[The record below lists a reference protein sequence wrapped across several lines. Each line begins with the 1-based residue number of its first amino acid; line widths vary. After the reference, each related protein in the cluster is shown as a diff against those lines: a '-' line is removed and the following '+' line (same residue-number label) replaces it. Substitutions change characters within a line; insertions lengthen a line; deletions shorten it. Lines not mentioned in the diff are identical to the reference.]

1 MNYEQSAKAQTERLV
16 ADGHATILAIESSCD
31 ETAAAIVR
39 DGRQVISSVISSQ
52 IPLHAMYGGVVPEIA
67 SRAHVE
73 SVDPVVDEALKKA
86 GMTLSDV
93 DAVAVTYGPGLVGAL
108 LIGVSAAKALA
119 YAAGKPLVPV
129 NHIEGHVSANYVAH
143 PDLEP
148 PFVCLVA
155 SGGHSH
161 IVRVEDYGV
170 YTLLGQ
176 TMDDAAGEA
185 FDKVARVLGLR
196 YPGGPNIERCIREG
210 NGRPVIPMPKML
222 KGGGGYNFSYS
233 GLKTAVI
240 NYCHTMEQKGEPYS
254 KADVAASFQCAAI
267 DVLVEKTLEAA
278 AEKGVNTVT
287 AGGGVAANSYLRD
300 RLAKACGERGL
311 RLVLPEKRLCTD
323 NAAMIASEGA
333 VQYRLGNFAKMDLNA
348 KASIPLTA
356 TLGVK

>member
-1 MNYEQSAKAQTERLV
+1 MYRAYTPEWDKTKTAPV
-16 ADGHATILAIESSCD
+16 ILGIESSCD
-31 ETAAAIVR
+31 ETAAAVVR
-39 DGRQVISSVISSQ
+39 GREILSDEIASSADVQS
-52 IPLHAMYGGVVPEIA
+52 LFGGVVPEIA
-67 SRAHVE
+67 SRAHTEAVAA
-73 SVDPVVDEALKKA
+73 VVKKA
-86 GMTLSDV
+86 VENAGIGYADI
-93 DAVAVTYGPGLVGAL
+93 DAVAVTYGAGLLGAL
-108 LIGVSAAKALA
+108 LVGVSFAKAFA
-119 YAAGKPLVPV
+119 YVLGKPLIAVD
-129 NHIEGHVSANYVAH
+129 HIRGHLAAAYTAAPN
-143 PDLEP
+143 LEP
-148 PFVCLVA
+148 PFVTLLA
-155 SGGHSH
+155 SGGHTAVLYAETEGKFE
-161 IVRVEDYGV
+161 ILGA
-170 YTLLGQ
+170 TL
-176 TMDDAAGEA
+176 DDAAGEA

-323 NAAMIASEGA
+323 NAAMIASEGV